1 MKNYTSNGVYLRV
14 VRNIIQTMRLISSIL
29 IFGLLVI
36 SCNSKNNT
44 VTVREFT
51 KQYFDSLTNKFPAA
65 KFTIVD
71 DSTIES
77 KFQDND
83 IRISVDNAYKEYQA
97 VPDSLQK
104 VLTKY
109 LTVTSE
115 LYRPKENISID
126 RIVPIIK
133 PVSYLDDIKNVAGKM
148 GATKDIEGIY
158 EKYNDQ
164 LLIVYAEDTKNS
176 IRYLT
181 HDDIKSLS
189 VSEDSIK
196 QIAVRN
202 LDRLLTSI
210 QRKGSDGVYMLT
222 AGGDYEA
229 SIILLNDVLTKE
241 SLPVDGDFVI
251 AIPNRD
257 MLLITGSNDKAGI
270 LKIREVAKK
279 SFETGNYQVSEYL
292 YKWNGKIFEKYE

>member
-1 MKNYTSNGVYLRV
+1 
-14 VRNIIQTMRLISSIL
+14 
-29 IFGLLVI
+29 
-36 SCNSKNNT
+36 
-44 VTVREFT
+44 VTVKEFT
-51 KQYFDSLTNKFPAA
+51 NQYFDSLTKRFPTA

-77 KFQDND
+77 KFNDND
-83 IRISVDNAYKEYQA
+83 IRISIDNAYKEYQA
-97 VPDSLQK
+97 EPDSLPK

-109 LTVTSE
+109 LTVASE
-115 LYRPKENISID
+115 LYSPKEKISID

-133 PVSYLDDIKNVAGKM
+133 PISYLDDIKSVASKM
-148 GATKDIEGIY
+148 GATKDIEGVY

-164 LLIVYAEDTKNS
+164 LIIAYAEDTKNS

-181 HDDIKSLS
+181 HDDIRALS

-196 QIAVRN
+196 QIAIRN
-202 LDRLLTSI
+202 LDKLLTNI
-210 QRKGSDGVYMLT
+210 QRKGGDGVYMLT

-229 SIILLNDVLTKE
+229 SIILLDNVLTKE
-241 SLPVDGDFVI
+241 SLPVNGDFII

-270 LKIREVAKK
+270 SKIKEVAKK
-279 SFETGNYQVSEYL
+279 SFETGNYQVSDYV
-292 YKWNGKIFEKYE
+292 YKWNGKTFEKYE